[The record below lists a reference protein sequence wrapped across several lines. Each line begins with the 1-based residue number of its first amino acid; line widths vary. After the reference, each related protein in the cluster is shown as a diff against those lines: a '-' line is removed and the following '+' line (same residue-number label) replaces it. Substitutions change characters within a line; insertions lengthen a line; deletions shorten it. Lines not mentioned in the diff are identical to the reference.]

1 VTGGTVPSS
10 FDELVST
17 EIFVPGDA
25 AWITLPTSGDLPG
38 PRPGLK
44 GVSLDNKIFMTG
56 GYFVT
61 DEEPIDEI
69 LKLNI
74 ETMEW
79 ELVSHMKSPRSFHG
93 ISSVPMSSVAEY
105 CL

>member
-1 VTGGTVPSS
+1 MTGGTVPSS

-25 AWITLPTSGDLPG
+25 AWITMPTSGDLPG

-56 GYFVT
+56 FSYICYVLIEFSV
-61 DEEPIDEI
+61 
-69 LKLNI
+69 LKFLNV
-74 ETMEW
+74 
-79 ELVSHMKSPRSFHG
+79 LHF
-93 ISSVPMSSVAEY
+93 
-105 CL
+105 

>member
-1 VTGGTVPSS
+1 MTGGTVPSS

-56 GYFVT
+56 GYN
-61 DEEPIDEI
+61 DGEPIDEI

-74 ETMEW
+74 DTMKW
-79 ELVSHMKSPRSFHG
+79 ELVSHMKSSRSFHG
-93 ISSVPMSSVAEY
+93 ISSVPMSSVADY